1 MKIEYWSDYACPY
14 CYIGETRLEH
24 ALEEMG
30 LADEVELS
38 MRAFEL
44 DPNADSKVVSDTA
57 TRFARKYGL
66 SVPQA
71 EERIEGISELGRAE
85 GLDFRYADTQ
95 YSNTFDA
102 HRLTKFAHSKGNTA
116 VEPLLFQAYFTEG
129 RVLADHDVLVEI
141 ATEAGLDADEVRA
154 MLDSDAFAE
163 EVRADESE
171 AYRMGVTGVP
181 FFVINGKLA
190 LPGCFEVDGFKQAIT
205 QAINDEFT
213 TTAQGAAC
221 GPEGCAVD

>member
-24 ALEEMG
+24 AIEEMG
-30 LADEVELS
+30 LADEIELS

-66 SVPQA
+66 TVPQT

-102 HRLTKFAHSKGNTA
+102 HRLTKFAHLKGNTA
-116 VEPLLFQAYFTEG
+116 VEPLLFKAYFTEG
-129 RVLADHDVLVEI
+129 RVLADHDVLVDI
-141 ATEAGLDADEVRA
+141 ATEAGLDADEVRT
-154 MLDSDAFAE
+154 MLESDAFAD
-163 EVRADESE
+163 EVRADEDA
-171 AYRMGVTGVP
+171 AYRLGVTGVP

-205 QAINDEFT
+205 QAINEEFT
-213 TTAQGAAC
+213 TAAQGAAC